1 MNTVQQ
7 AVREFEEAGY
17 GVSKPKVIA
26 MDSSDSI
33 KDKYNV
39 QSEIDRSKLTS
50 EEKDESTQQREDFL
64 KIYKEEAKKPQPE
77 QSDKPNSQIRFRND
91 ESEEPDFKLNTS
103 AAPVKKPLITEIGSG
118 PAVEEAIKLQPEVE
132 APFSWANAIRLE
144 LRPQF
149 IA

>member
-50 EEKDESTQQREDFL
+50 EEKDESTLQREDFL

-77 QSDKPNSQIRFRND
+77 
-91 ESEEPDFKLNTS
+91 
-103 AAPVKKPLITEIGSG
+103 
-118 PAVEEAIKLQPEVE
+118 
-132 APFSWANAIRLE
+132 
-144 LRPQF
+144 
-149 IA
+149 

>member
-64 KIYKEEAKKPQPE
+64 KIYKEEANKPQPE
-77 QSDKPNSQIRFRND
+77 
-91 ESEEPDFKLNTS
+91 
-103 AAPVKKPLITEIGSG
+103 
-118 PAVEEAIKLQPEVE
+118 
-132 APFSWANAIRLE
+132 
-144 LRPQF
+144 
-149 IA
+149 

>member
-77 QSDKPNSQIRFRND
+77 
-91 ESEEPDFKLNTS
+91 
-103 AAPVKKPLITEIGSG
+103 
-118 PAVEEAIKLQPEVE
+118 
-132 APFSWANAIRLE
+132 
-144 LRPQF
+144 
-149 IA
+149 